1 MSDDEE
7 NEGIPCK
14 VVLLGESGVGKTS
27 ILTKFVTGNFP
38 KLVMVS
44 TTSSY
49 VSKNIKVDENY
60 IVKLKLWDTA
70 GQERYRSLAKI
81 FYQNAAAAILVYDIR
96 SLHSFNEIK
105 NYWANEI
112 KSNSPKDIIIA
123 ICANK
128 SDDYLEQEVPTQEGK
143 NLAKE
148 LNAIFMCTSAKE
160 GTGIEDLF
168 NLIATKFIEPSK
180 DISESFMNKEEII
193 EQRKKKF
200 LEEKIKNKKIK
211 VETEKNKKNKKK
223 GCCSNG

>member
-1 MSDDEE
+1 
-7 NEGIPCK
+7 
-14 VVLLGESGVGKTS
+14 VLLGESGVGKTS
-27 ILTKFVTGNFP
+27 ILTKFVTGIFP

-193 EQRKKKF
+193 EQRKKKY
-200 LEEKIKNKKIK
+200 LEEKTKIRKIK
-211 VETEKNKKNKKK
+211 AETEKKKKK

>member
-27 ILTKFVTGNFP
+27 ILTKFVTGIFP

-128 SDDYLEQEVPTQEGK
+128 SDEYLEQEVPTQEGK

>member
-7 NEGIPCK
+7 NDCIPCK

-27 ILTKFVTGNFP
+27 ILTKFVTGIFP

-211 VETEKNKKNKKK
+211 AETEKNKKNKKK

>member
-7 NEGIPCK
+7 NECISCK

-27 ILTKFVTGNFP
+27 ILTKFVSGIFP
-38 KLVMVS
+38 KSVMVS
-44 TTSSY
+44 TSSSY

-60 IVKLKLWDTA
+60 NVKLKIWDTA

-96 SLHSFNEIK
+96 SLNSFNEIK
-105 NYWANEI
+105 NYWAEEI
-112 KSNSPKDIIIA
+112 KNNSPKDIIIA

-128 SDDYLEQEVPTQEGK
+128 SDEYLEQEVPTQEGK

-168 NLIATKFIEPSK
+168 YLIANKFIEPSK

-193 EQRKKKF
+193 EQRKKKY
-200 LEEKIKNKKIK
+200 LKEKSGNKKIK
-211 VETEKNKKNKKK
+211 VEQKKSKKK
-223 GCCSNG
+223 GCCSKG

>member
-7 NEGIPCK
+7 NDCIPCK

-27 ILTKFVTGNFP
+27 ILTKFVTGIFP

-96 SLHSFNEIK
+96 SINSFNEIK
-105 NYWANEI
+105 NYWAKEI
-112 KSNSPKDIIIA
+112 KNNSPKDIIIA

-128 SDDYLEQEVPTQEGK
+128 SDEYLEQEVPTQEGK

-193 EQRKKKF
+193 EQRKKKY
-200 LEEKIKNKKIK
+200 LEEKTKIRKIK
-211 VETEKNKKNKKK
+211 AETEKKKKK

>member
-27 ILTKFVTGNFP
+27 ILTKFVTGIFP

>member
-7 NEGIPCK
+7 NDCIPCK

-27 ILTKFVTGNFP
+27 ILTKFVTGIFP

-60 IVKLKLWDTA
+60 NVKLKLWDTA

-128 SDDYLEQEVPTQEGK
+128 SDEYLEQEVPTQEGK

-193 EQRKKKF
+193 EQRKKKY
-200 LEEKIKNKKIK
+200 LEEKTKIRKIK
-211 VETEKNKKNKKK
+211 AETEKKKKK

>member
-7 NEGIPCK
+7 NDCIPCK

-27 ILTKFVTGNFP
+27 ILTKFVTGIFP

-211 VETEKNKKNKKK
+211 AETEENKKNKKK

>member
-7 NEGIPCK
+7 DCIPCK

-27 ILTKFVTGNFP
+27 ILTKFVTGIFP

-49 VSKNIKVDENY
+49 VSKKIKVEENY
-60 IVKLKLWDTA
+60 NVKLKLLDTA

-81 FYQNAAAAILVYDIR
+81 FYQNAAAAILVYDIG
-96 SLHSFNEIK
+96 SLNSFNEIK
-105 NYWANEI
+105 NYWAKEI
-112 KSNSPKDIIIA
+112 KTNSPKDIIIA

-128 SDDYLEQEVPTQEGK
+128 SDDYLEQEVPTQVGK
-143 NLAKE
+143 NLAKD

-160 GTGIEDLF
+160 GTGIEELF

-193 EQRKKKF
+193 EQRKKKY

-211 VETEKNKKNKKK
+211 ADTEKNKKK

>member
-27 ILTKFVTGNFP
+27 ILTKFVTGIFP

-60 IVKLKLWDTA
+60 NVKLKLWDTA

-211 VETEKNKKNKKK
+211 AETEENKKNKKK

>member
-7 NEGIPCK
+7 NDCIPCK

-27 ILTKFVTGNFP
+27 ILTKFVTGIFP

-105 NYWANEI
+105 NYWAKEI

>member
-7 NEGIPCK
+7 NDCIPCK

-27 ILTKFVTGNFP
+27 ILTKFVTGIFP

-60 IVKLKLWDTA
+60 NVKLKLWDTA

-211 VETEKNKKNKKK
+211 AETEENKKNKKK

>member
-7 NEGIPCK
+7 NDCIPCK

-27 ILTKFVTGNFP
+27 ILTKFVTGIFP

-193 EQRKKKF
+193 EQKKKKF

>member
-7 NEGIPCK
+7 NDCIPCK

-27 ILTKFVTGNFP
+27 ILTKFVTGIFP

>member
-7 NEGIPCK
+7 NDCIPCK

-27 ILTKFVTGNFP
+27 ILTKFVTGIFP

-193 EQRKKKF
+193 EQRKKKY
-200 LEEKIKNKKIK
+200 LEEKTKIRKIK
-211 VETEKNKKNKKK
+211 AETEKKKKK

>member
-7 NEGIPCK
+7 DCIPCK

-27 ILTKFVTGNFP
+27 ILTKFVTGIFP

-49 VSKNIKVDENY
+49 VSKKIKVDENY
-60 IVKLKLWDTA
+60 NVKLKLWDTA

-81 FYQNAAAAILVYDIR
+81 FYQNAAAAILVYDIG
-96 SLHSFNEIK
+96 SLNSFNEIK
-105 NYWANEI
+105 NYWAKEI
-112 KSNSPKDIIIA
+112 KTNSPKDIIIA

-128 SDDYLEQEVPTQEGK
+128 SDEYLEQEVPTQEGK

-148 LNAIFMCTSAKE
+148 LNSIFMCTSAKE

-200 LEEKIKNKKIK
+200 LEEKTKNRKIK
-211 VETEKNKKNKKK
+211 AETEKNKKK

>member
-27 ILTKFVTGNFP
+27 ILTKFVTGIFP

-128 SDDYLEQEVPTQEGK
+128 SDEYLEQEVPTQEGK

-193 EQRKKKF
+193 EQRKKKY
-200 LEEKIKNKKIK
+200 LEEKTKIRKIK
-211 VETEKNKKNKKK
+211 AETEKKKKK